1 MKREFLTLPNI
12 LSIFRALLAIPFT
25 GVMLLPSVPMRSW
38 AVAILVLGIITDRLD
53 GELARARKEETEWG
67 RILDPLAD
75 KIAAA
80 TVALV
85 LFRLSQLPLWFIV
98 ALLGRDLLIL
108 CGGILVKARRGLVL
122 PSNVYGKWTIG
133 IIGLLFFSLL
143 VEAPEAI
150 SIVLLFASAAGLLIS
165 FVAYIVRFVEVI
177 GPPRTT

>member
-12 LSIFRALLAIPFT
+12 LSISRALLAIPFIC
-25 GVMLLPSVPMRSW
+25 VMLLPSAPMRAW
-38 AVAILVLGIITDRLD
+38 GVAILVLGIVTDRLD

-85 LFRLSQLPLWFIV
+85 LLRLAQLPLWFVIG
-98 ALLGRDLLIL
+98 LLGRDLLIL
-108 CGGILVKARRGLVL
+108 CGGIYVKARRGLIL

-133 IIGLLFFSLL
+133 IIGLLFFSLM
-143 VEAPEAI
+143 VEAPEGI
-150 SIVLLFASAAGLLIS
+150 STVLLFASASGLLVS
-165 FVAYIVRFVEVI
+165 FVAYVARFVEVI
-177 GPPRTT
+177 GSPRTT